1 MPELPEVETIV
12 GDLRPHLEGRVIADV
27 QVSWPRTIA
36 EPVEDAGRFCAGVV
50 GRQIVRVGRRG
61 KLVWLCL
68 DDGQSILIHLRMSG
82 RLVLQPVQSGR
93 HLRVTFALASARA
106 LPDDGG
112 EPEYD
117 YLYFYDQRK
126 FGRIWLTTDAVRM
139 LALLGPEPL
148 ASEFTPGELAVRL
161 AKRRGALK
169 PLLLNQRVIAGLG
182 NIYADEALFCAGLH
196 PRRAANTLSEQEI
209 VRLHAAIQGV
219 LQQAVRL
226 HGTTFDGLFVRPG
239 GEEGRHQE
247 GLRVYGQAG
256 LPCTRCGTPIERIVV
271 GGRGT
276 HICPRCQPLT
286 RERAG
291 KQGACR

>member
-12 GDLRPHLEGRVIADV
+12 RDLRPHLEGRMIVDV
-27 QVSWPRTIA
+27 RVNWPRAIA
-36 EPVEDAGRFCAGVV
+36 EPAEDVERFRAGVL
-50 GRQIVRVGRRG
+50 GRRIVRVRRRG

-68 DDGQSILIHLRMSG
+68 DDGQSLVIHLRMSG
-82 RLVLQPVQSGR
+82 RLVLLPAGSDR
-93 HLRVTFALASARA
+93 HLRVTFALAYANA
-106 LPDDGG
+106 WTPDRG
-112 EPEYD
+112 EPECS
-117 YLYFYDQRK
+117 YLYFHDQRK
-126 FGRIWLTTDAVRM
+126 FGRIWLTRDAARM
-139 LALLGPEPL
+139 LDILGPEPL
-148 ASEFTPGELAVRL
+148 AESFDSGELAGLL

-182 NIYADEALFCAGLH
+182 NIYADEALFRAGLH
-196 PRRAANTLSEQEI
+196 PQRTADTLSEEEV
-209 VRLHAAIQGV
+209 VRLHSAIQSV
-219 LQQAVRL
+219 LQHAISL

-247 GLRVYGQAG
+247 GLRVYGQTG

-286 RERAG
+286 KGRAG

>member
-12 GDLRPHLEGRVIADV
+12 RDLRPHLEGRVVADV

-36 EPVEDAGRFCAGVV
+36 EPPEDVERFRAGVV
-50 GRQIVRVGRRG
+50 GRRIASVRRRG
-61 KLVWLCL
+61 KLIWLCL
-68 DDGQSILIHLRMSG
+68 DDGQSLLIHLRMSG
-82 RLVLQPVQSGR
+82 RLVLQPAESDR
-93 HLRVTFALASARA
+93 HLRVTISLAHAGAST
-106 LPDDGG
+106 DGG
-112 EPEYD
+112 GKPERSH
-117 YLYFYDQRK
+117 LYFYDQRK
-126 FGRIWLTTDAVRM
+126 FGRIWLTGDAVRM
-139 LALLGPEPL
+139 VALLGPEPL
-148 ASEFTPGELAVRL
+148 ASDFSPEELAMRL

-196 PRRAANTLSEQEI
+196 PRRAANTLNMEEI
-209 VRLHAAIQGV
+209 IRLHAAIQMV
-219 LQQAVRL
+219 LQQAVGL
-226 HGTTFDGLFVRPG
+226 HGTTFDGLFVRPD

-256 LPCTRCGTPIERIVV
+256 LPCLRCGTLIERIVV

-286 RERAG
+286 REGAG
-291 KQGACR
+291 KRGACH

>member
-12 GDLRPHLEGRVIADV
+12 RDLRPHLEGRVVADV

-36 EPVEDAGRFCAGVV
+36 EPVEDVGGFRAGVV
-50 GRQIVRVGRRG
+50 GRRIVTVGRRG

-68 DDGQSILIHLRMSG
+68 DDGQSILVHLRMSG
-82 RLVLQPVQSGR
+82 RLVLQPAQSDR
-93 HLRVTFALASARA
+93 HLRVTLALARGGAVTG
-106 LPDDGG
+106 DGG
-112 EPEYD
+112 EPECSH
-117 YLYFYDQRK
+117 LYFYDQRK
-126 FGRIWLTTDAVRM
+126 FGRIWLTRDAVRM

-148 ASEFTPGELAVRL
+148 ASEFSRGELAARL

-182 NIYADEALFCAGLH
+182 NIYADEALFRAGLH
-196 PRRAANTLSEQEI
+196 PRRAANTLSEDELA
-209 VRLHAAIQGV
+209 RLHTAIQAV
-219 LQQAVRL
+219 LQQAVGL

-239 GEEGRHQE
+239 GEEGRQQE

-256 LPCTRCGTPIERIVV
+256 LRCTRCGTTIERIVV

-276 HICPRCQPLT
+276 HICPWCQPLT
-286 RERAG
+286 RE
-291 KQGACR
+291 